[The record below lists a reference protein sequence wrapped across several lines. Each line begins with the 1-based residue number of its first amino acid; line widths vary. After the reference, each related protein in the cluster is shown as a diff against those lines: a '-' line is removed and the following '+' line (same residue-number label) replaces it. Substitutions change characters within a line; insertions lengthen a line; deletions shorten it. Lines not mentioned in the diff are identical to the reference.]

1 MKSIVLTIDC
11 QRESKSTFRYSARCE
26 KMNSGYLVIA
36 YIYMPT
42 HCNNI
47 SFSNILHPLKFF
59 ATLAVAMAPLIT
71 SQPSKLLQLDFFAL
85 QDTIIQLGIQFYVVK
100 ETIVIFLSI
109 DALV

>member
-1 MKSIVLTIDC
+1 
-11 QRESKSTFRYSARCE
+11 
-26 KMNSGYLVIA
+26 
-36 YIYMPT
+36 
-42 HCNNI
+42 
-47 SFSNILHPLKFF
+47 
-59 ATLAVAMAPLIT
+59 MAPLIK

>member
-1 MKSIVLTIDC
+1 
-11 QRESKSTFRYSARCE
+11 
-26 KMNSGYLVIA
+26 MNSGYLVIA